1 MFPGEE
7 LVNFIEGRRT
17 LAVMPP
23 SFVRLFVSLNAGL
36 FPLQKEKWCS
46 IGAFVEQKTLFLEPD
61 FSLVK

>member
-1 MFPGEE
+1 M
-7 LVNFIEGRRT
+7 NFIEGRRT
-17 LAVMPP
+17 LAVMSP
-23 SFVRLFVSLNAGL
+23 SSVRLFGSLNAGL